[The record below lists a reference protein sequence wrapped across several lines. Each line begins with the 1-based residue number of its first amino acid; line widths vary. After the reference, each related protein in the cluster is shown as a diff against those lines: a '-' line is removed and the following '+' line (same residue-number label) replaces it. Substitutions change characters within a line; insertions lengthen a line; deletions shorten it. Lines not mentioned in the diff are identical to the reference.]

1 LPLARSLWSLCF
13 ATGIFIIAQK
23 FTLFQATFIAW
34 FMGFVLMW
42 LVIGN
47 INVLPYGILIFAVPL
62 SVLEAFIATLIIKK
76 MKK

>member
-1 LPLARSLWSLCF
+1 
-13 ATGIFIIAQK
+13 
-23 FTLFQATFIAW
+23 
-34 FMGFVLMW
+34 MGFVLMW